1 MIRLFVI
8 EDHLMVIL
16 SSFRF
21 LFRPQR
27 DGITISG
34 SAESIDD
41 VILKASPLDFDIFI
55 LDLHIPNHQPIDNV
69 KNLKQHFPDKPIIIY
84 TGEKSAIWKSRM
96 FHEGVSAYIT
106 KDSTREEL
114 KLAIQKVAQGER
126 FNVFIQEISKK
137 NYNPDDSTID
147 NPKFTT
153 LQRSIL
159 SYLANGSTHKEIS
172 DKIGVSRSMIE
183 KILKSMRESF
193 KVKNNL
199 ELIKLLSKAGSV

>member
-1 MIRLFVI
+1 
-8 EDHLMVIL
+8 MVIL

-27 DGITISG
+27 DGIMISG
-34 SAESIDD
+34 SAETLDD
-41 VILKASPLDFDIFI
+41 VISKDNPLDFDIFI

-69 KNLKQHFPDKPIIIY
+69 RNLKKHFPEKPIIIY

-114 KLAIQKVAQGER
+114 KLAIQKVAKGER
-126 FNVFIQEISKK
+126 FNVFTKDLSKK
-137 NYNPDDSTID
+137 KNELDDSTID
-147 NPKFTT
+147 NPKFTA
-153 LQRSIL
+153 LQRNIL

-183 KILKSMRESF
+183 KILKSMRESL